1 MGKLYSK
8 EKSSDELGV
17 QRRDPHFLFKVR
29 ERLKVLESRTNMSDE
44 ENTTRIFQ
52 MLVLGTFVLTFV
64 PPRLYAA
71 RAGLQSFSWCLFLSA
86 ADTSQTAQLF
96 FPLLTPVVGVYSPP
110 AVFSVRS
117 MAAVAYFHF
126 L

>member
-44 ENTTRIFQ
+44 ENTARIFQ
-52 MLVLGTFVLTFV
+52 MLVLGTFAQFR
-64 PPRLYAA
+64 PDYMQQEPA
-71 RAGLQSFSWCLFLSA
+71 FNLSH
-86 ADTSQTAQLF
+86 
-96 FPLLTPVVGVYSPP
+96 GVYSPQRPTP
-110 AVFSVRS
+110 ARQPNFSS
-117 MAAVAYFHF
+117 PC
-126 L
+126 

>member
-8 EKSSDELGV
+8 EKSSDQLGV

-52 MLVLGTFVLTFV
+52 TLVLGTFAQFH
-64 PPRLYAA
+64 PDYMQQEP
-71 RAGLQSFSWCLFLSA
+71 GLQSSSWCLFPSA
-86 ADTSQTAQLF
+86 ADSSQTAQLF